1 MVLGDLGADVIKIE
15 KPGSGDETRTW
26 GPPFDARG
34 ESAYYLSVNRNKLS
48 VAADLGDEA
57 DRALVLE
64 LIRHADVVLDNFLPG
79 ALHRRGLDPGQLVRN
94 HPRLVWCTITG
105 FGERASRPGYDFV
118 IQAEAGWLAITGEP
132 EGDPMKAGVALADVI
147 AGKDAAAAILAAL
160 IGRERGAERRITISL
175 IDSARAAL
183 VNVAQNALVAGTE
196 ARRWGNAHAN
206 LVPYQLF
213 RARDRHFVIAVGSD
227 TQWQAC
233 ARALELAALAD
244 DAELSSNAGRVRQRT
259 RVVGAIA
266 DRVAERD
273 ALHWIARLQAA
284 GVPCGLVKSVL
295 EALAE
300 AGSSSP
306 LSGMPPATG
315 GTVRRPP
322 PTLDQHGPLV
332 RERGWSAFG

>member
-64 LIRHADVVLDNFLPG
+64 LIRQADVVLDNFLPG